1 MTRSSTLHSPYVGLR
16 PLAAQVRGSIR
27 SFRSWII
34 LVSYPLFPSF
44 PLPFLPLFC
53 FVLGIRQVSLELP
66 DKWSSTRAVVDVC
79 KRRKGIPMKQWMES
93 SCIPSIALARIADW
107 TARSCLVSLLLS
119 PRSESS
125 PEKSSKTDRSLAAE
139 LAIKPQSDHIEY
151 AGSSTFTS
159 PQQNRGDRN
168 PRDETPR
175 IGKDSTT
182 VKRPGEWYNT
192 GHQRER
198 EASKEGDEDMHKTHG
213 RTPGFSSS

>member
-1 MTRSSTLHSPYVGLR
+1 MTRSSTLNPPYLELR

-79 KRRKGIPMKQWMES
+79 KRRNGIPMKQWMAS
-93 SCIPSIALARIADW
+93 SCSRSIAFARIADW

-125 PEKSSKTDRSLAAE
+125 PEKSSKPDRSLAAE

-159 PQQNRGDRN
+159 PQQNRGTRPTKEDRAGN
-168 PRDETPR
+168 DAGNADESP
-175 IGKDSTT
+175 GLWLTT
-182 VKRPGEWYNT
+182 SVDGQQKEREPAHLKNLYT
-192 GHQRER
+192 THQRE
-198 EASKEGDEDMHKTHG
+198 SI
-213 RTPGFSSS
+213 SSE